1 MREWDACP
9 FVQTEMCG
17 VGDDFPANSLSN
29 CANARQQIVALVVFG
44 LLILKVPACTS
55 VRRISVNPKRL
66 FSFGLALV
74 PAAVLTLW
82 PVQAAAQPHGH
93 GGYHGGTH
101 VSVGVGFGYGHPVYA
116 APYFYNPYWWGFYGG
131 FYGGFW
137 GYPYFA
143 AAYGPYPY
151 YGYPGYGYGY
161 YDPSADLRVQVTPRT
176 AEVYVDGYL
185 IGTVDDFD
193 GVFQRVHM
201 PLGEHEVTV
210 YSPGFRS
217 VAQRML
223 FRPFESYKIK
233 DTLQP
238 LPAGQADEPRPAPA
252 PRPQREQQYAPGPAG
267 PPMPPAPNYRQPD
280 SAPQEP
286 RNQNRVEVEPGGDR
300 FGTIAVRVQ
309 PADAEVLI
317 DGERWEAS
325 AGERVLV
332 HLSDGMH
339 RVEVRKAGFVTY
351 TSTVR
356 VRSGQTFSV
365 NVSLSPQ

>member
-1 MREWDACP
+1 
-9 FVQTEMCG
+9 
-17 VGDDFPANSLSN
+17 
-29 CANARQQIVALVVFG
+29 
-44 LLILKVPACTS
+44 
-55 VRRISVNPKRL
+55 VNPKRIV
-66 FSFGLALV
+66 SFGLALI
-74 PAAVLTLW
+74 PAAVLTAW
-82 PVQAAAQPHGH
+82 PVEASAQPR

-116 APYFYNPYWWGFYGG
+116 APFFYNPYWWGFYGG

-143 AAYGPYPY
+143 GAYAPFPY
-151 YGYPGYGYGY
+151 YGYPGYGY
-161 YDPSADLRVQVTPRT
+161 YDTSADLRLQVIPRT
-176 AEVYVDGYL
+176 AEVYIDGYL

-193 GVFQRVHM
+193 GTFQRAHM
-201 PLGEHEVTV
+201 PSGEHEVTI
-210 YSPGFRS
+210 YSPGYQS
-217 VAQRML
+217 ITQRML
-223 FRPFESYKIK
+223 FRPWESYKIK
-233 DTLQP
+233 DTMRQ

-252 PRPQREQQYAPGPAG
+252 PRPQREQGPPRAYSG
-267 PPMPPAPNYRQPD
+267 PPMGPAPNYRQPD
-280 SAPQEP
+280 AAPQEP
-286 RNQNRVEVEPGGDR
+286 RNQNRVEVEPGADR

-339 RVEVRKAGFVTY
+339 RVEVKKAGFVTY

-356 VRSGQTFSV
+356 VRSGQTFTV